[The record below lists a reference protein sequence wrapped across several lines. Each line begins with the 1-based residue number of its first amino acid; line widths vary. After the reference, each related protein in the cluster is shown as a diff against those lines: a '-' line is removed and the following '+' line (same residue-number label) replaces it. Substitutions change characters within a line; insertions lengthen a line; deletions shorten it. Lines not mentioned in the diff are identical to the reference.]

1 MLASPDSIAMLSFML
16 KNVFHPHTGAEALN
30 PFCANET
37 FNVVVRLA
45 VVVLIS
51 ILISHVHAEPV

>member
-1 MLASPDSIAMLSFML
+1 MLASGDSTAMLSFML
-16 KNVFHPHTGAEALN
+16 KDVFHPRTGAEAMN
-30 PFCANET
+30 PFCTRET

-51 ILISHVHAEPV
+51 ILISPIHAAPV